1 MSAKKP
7 TGRTTLSQVARLA
20 GVSPATASMVLSGKG
35 EGARIATAT
44 AERVRSAAV
53 ELDYSPNLLVQ
64 SLQKGQSGVLAFFSA
79 FRILPDDD
87 DLYMD
92 RLIRGVE
99 RAAGRRGQDLL
110 LQCAFD
116 RSPEETYQSI
126 NGGRADG
133 LILFAAH
140 PDDPMLGLM
149 RRSRL
154 PCVLLNAR
162 DPEGLLPSIRD
173 DVAMGMRLLTEAL
186 LENGHAHRIAC
197 LDGGPDATPDA
208 AERFAE
214 LDKNLAKAGIT
225 RDLSLHMDISHGL
238 EEPLHALFARKDPP
252 TAIFCCTDRVAYRAL
267 PILAEMGVRVPE
279 DVSLVGYDGLHWPA
293 NTPHLV
299 DSVDVDLR
307 ALTATAV
314 DLLLDGPLPL
324 SKGKVEISLPTSF
337 RLGTTLGPALR
348 LQRSIQ

>member
-1 MSAKKP
+1 
-7 TGRTTLSQVARLA
+7 
-20 GVSPATASMVLSGKG
+20 MVLSGKG

-44 AERVRSAAV
+44 AERVRTAAA

-64 SLQKGQSGVLAFFSA
+64 SLQRGQSGVLAFFSA

-99 RAAGRRGQDLL
+99 RAAGSRGQDLL
-110 LQCAFD
+110 IQCAFD
-116 RSPEETYQSI
+116 RTPEATYQSI

-162 DPEGLLPSIRD
+162 DPEGVLPSVRD
-173 DVAMGMRLLTEAL
+173 DCALGMRFLTQAL
-186 LENGHAHRIAC
+186 LENGHSKVGC

-214 LDKNLAKAGIT
+214 LDKNLVQAGIV
-225 RDLSLHMDISHGL
+225 RDPSLHMDISRGL
-238 EEPLHALFARKDPP
+238 APKLRELFDREEPP

-267 PILAEMGVRVPE
+267 PILEEMGLRVPE

-299 DSVDVDLR
+299 DSVEVDLR
-307 ALTATAV
+307 ALTALAV
-314 DLLLDGPLPL
+314 DLLLDGPVHP
-324 SKGKVEISLPTSF
+324 SKGTVEVSLPTSF
-337 RLGTTLGPALR
+337 RRGTTLGPA
-348 LQRSIQ
+348 

>member
-7 TGRTTLSQVARLA
+7 TGRTTLSQVARRA

-35 EGARIATAT
+35 EGVRIAPSTAD
-44 AERVRSAAV
+44 RVRAAAA

-64 SLQKGQSGVLAFFSA
+64 SIQRGQSGVLAFFSA

-87 DLYMD
+87 DVYMD
-92 RLIRGVE
+92 RLIRGVG

-162 DPEGLLPSIRD
+162 DPERILPSVRD
-173 DVAMGMRLLTEAL
+173 DCPVGMRLLTQAL
-186 LENGHAHRIAC
+186 LENGHTRIAC

-208 AERFAE
+208 AERFRE
-214 LDKNLAKAGIT
+214 LDKNLTQAGIV
-225 RDLSLHMDISHGL
+225 RDPALHMDISHGL
-238 EEPLHALFARKDPP
+238 APRLRELFERTDPP
-252 TAIFCCTDRVAYRAL
+252 TAIVCCTDRVAYRAL

-279 DVSLVGYDGLHWPA
+279 DVSLVGYDGLHWPT
-293 NTPHLV
+293 NSSHLV

-307 ALTATAV
+307 ALTAIAV
-314 DLLLDGPLPL
+314 DLLLDGPPREY
-324 SKGKVEISLPTSF
+324 VEVSLPTSF
-337 RLGTTLGPALR
+337 RRGTTLGPALG
-348 LQRSIQ
+348 LQRSNQ